1 MDLRSSRPLVAAA
14 RWLVAGAAVLVVV
27 GAWATCGRTALGPST
42 PADRTVVAASP
53 RPAASG
59 SPLYGTQAQATPAV
73 VTQAS
78 ATPARSA
85 PATGVPTAGSLASGT
100 QPSGTQPSETPASET
115 AGARGLEAACTV
127 ARFSRFVN
135 QRRLAA
141 ARRLLAGRHV
151 WPRRGRHAI
160 RRIDFIS
167 ARVWGDSRADVV
179 TLAATVRLAVRRGCP
194 LPDGLTTLYFTLG
207 RDGSAGDWL
216 IKAVRT
222 SP

>member
-27 GAWATCGRTALGPST
+27 GAWATCGRTALGPS
-42 PADRTVVAASP
+42 
-53 RPAASG
+53 RPTASG

-78 ATPARSA
+78 ATPAGSA
-85 PATGVPTAGSLASGT
+85 PATGVPPAGSLTSGTQTNGT
-100 QPSGTQPSETPASET
+100 QPSGTPASGTPASET

>member
-1 MDLRSSRPLVAAA
+1 MDLRSHRPFVAAA

-27 GAWATCGRTALGPST
+27 GTWATCGRTAPGPST
-42 PADRTVVAASP
+42 PANRVAAAASP
-53 RPAASG
+53 RPQASG
-59 SPLYGTQAQATPAV
+59 SPLHGTQAQGAPAG

-78 ATPARSA
+78 ATPIAGAPPTTA
-85 PATGVPTAGSLASGT
+85 PAAGTHTTGAA
-100 QPSGTQPSETPASET
+100 ASES
-115 AGARGLEAACTV
+115 AGTRGLEAACTV
-127 ARFSRFVN
+127 ARFSRLVS

-141 ARRLLAGRHV
+141 ARLLLVDRRV
-151 WPRRGRHAI
+151 WPGGRLVAI

-194 LPDGLTTLYFTLG
+194 LPGGLTTLYFTLG
-207 RDGSAGDWL
+207 RDRSAGDWL
-216 IKAVRT
+216 VKAVRT